1 MLKPSPLKHKGD
13 HGMYASEEE
22 YHKANGGEV
31 EEVTDNIVKPLDL
44 NPTLPPI
51 LSTEEKDKEAW
62 KNNPKN
68 PLNVKKEEL
77 ENDGVLQNNKLTKQA
92 RSITNGD
99 ATSDPIVSQEVNP
112 LLLKLESFDAPEKKK
127 ELRVV
132 RNDEIKDVFGSWGE
146 DGEGETFEKGEYS
159 KKKDEVGKVVTG
171 FGGIAQAIHA
181 KETRDRN
188 EGGSTSRQGGV
199 KRDAD
204 DLDLVGDNLDDAA
217 IAKDVKWDV
226 LDQSLVN
233 ASMVDFAKAN
243 KIELSEVDKNS
254 KEFKEF
260 AKNYTRESLTKNKD
274 LYKRVIDEDY
284 TEIASEIDNTKKKT
298 EFIQDH
304 FNKDQ
309 QSKVWSSDERGFG
322 LYSTK
327 TADQINEVTGAMI
340 DDYQPTLEGIIK
352 NAEEMGGEIKTLS
365 KTINEDHKWLNEND
379 PAVEL
384 KRLMS
389 KEYTTQEEADAANE
403 EYATIIDK
411 YNGVLNRMNGNIG
424 SASAYRT
431 SLNNGLEVAH
441 GIEQKVGNLSIIND
455 LSGDYYGELYNIS
468 SRAVAATS
476 EFIGGID
483 KFTEY
488 MNPFHIL
495 DPDNVPTL
503 FKPALEF
510 AQNRSLLN
518 TNPLSAAGQVLFDA
532 DEDFMKDGLDNFAK
546 ALRGKQTTYEGAD
559 WGTRTIMDMAEMF
572 PQIAIGMT
580 GVGTLGSLGSM
591 VVSSAGN
598 NFVRFEEDQVV
609 DGVKVEGMKGWEL
622 YSTAMF
628 HGAMEGISEHVT
640 SKFGSRALMGY
651 GANKAVK
658 RGFMGYAKNMLGVGA
673 YTSEEAVIEG
683 VSEGINTWST
693 NMWDKYVN
701 GKKVNLW
708 DGVNESFWKGASVSI
723 GFKGPSLVKA
733 TFSPFLG
740 KSTNTKL
747 GQIADQIREFE
758 QVLTLPATRKNKKK
772 EEAVK
777 KKIASL
783 INESNNIYD
792 KAITTTA
799 SIDEKERKEL
809 IDIEVESYDI
819 KNEHSDIASNQEM
832 DDKQKEKELKALEQK
847 YSGLQKNKEGI
858 LNKYGT
864 TSDKDRMKA
873 WNNTVESVKRSA
885 KLAEKKGA
893 KPIAIKQMNTQQ
905 FQDYLNTQDS
915 AEITEK
921 DAVLDAELAGF
932 QSIIDNPAS
941 TKKQVAKAKKDK
953 SSMIKT
959 QRQEISA
966 ITALNKGD
974 SSNYGVMI
982 PQEDANGNIT
992 SYDLVLNT
1000 ETSLK
1005 DGMVQTAA
1013 HEFLHVAFYNTLK
1026 QDPAAQRALGTELVD
1041 MVANDK
1047 NVTFTKKG
1055 RAIYDRRMAQQK
1067 GAWGEESFAILSEL
1081 MQGGDATIKEK
1092 GIDKVKGVIRRFTQN
1107 HLGGADIKFD
1117 TQQDVKN
1124 FIIDYNKSIKNNKP
1138 SKAIAGMIANGAKG
1152 NLIDIPKDPVERQ
1165 NQKAFSTAIDLNL
1178 KADPDLMDTFDAFT
1192 KNEDGG
1198 PKYTSQADFEAS
1210 PDYYNAYLEI
1220 VEGKKLDG
1228 LIRQGM
1234 TAQGVPA
1241 EALKEFTAKVKEG
1254 IGKRFLPSVNKKTG
1268 EVTPGYR
1275 VSNDSLFGWL
1285 TGVAGGAGKSI
1296 IYRAKGDVMV
1306 QYTKDAKADI
1316 TSLDKRI
1323 GEAGTLADV
1332 LEAEKSAEMEAFEN
1346 EDLSVGRK
1354 KAYIEGPVPTLDQL
1368 ELPQTKQKV
1377 DEVVSKVQK
1386 NQDTRVDL
1394 DGLKYKGVKKLLVDA
1409 VKITRI
1415 DKKTGKVII
1424 DNKTGKPKLFNPSKV
1439 SDVKP
1444 TGALYSVLDAV
1455 AKQIGVDPKR
1465 IIANQDLDGPM
1476 RKAAKQFLYS
1486 KIVNEDGTFNK
1497 TLLEDVLPEGETRS
1511 GEATGI
1517 ANTKLGLLYNKGNRA
1532 VFAEGATAAGKET
1545 QTKRTDVTMEE
1556 MLDVVGINPD
1566 GTFQSG
1572 TTSDGA
1578 IRQVVLS
1585 IAQLAGNQGLRQNA
1599 LKNGTHSEAVVA
1611 QLGDGRAERAFSQR
1625 DQGGVEANWPELID
1639 AVAGT
1644 DLSATQLKNA
1654 AERVYGKGNP
1664 LVPKVVKQL
1673 KADLKGF
1680 VPFTPDVASAL
1691 KSVNMNVAE
1700 STLTQHLAESFAN
1713 RQTELVLKNK
1723 LGFSGSVTDVFN
1735 DPTNIGQTKQR
1746 VLLADTAESLVN
1758 DLGVV
1763 EAGKLMIGHISG
1775 GFASNGAVG
1784 NGQLFV
1790 PNKPGGTLVPGISTK
1805 TVKGVEVNR
1814 SNRQG
1819 YQSTNGMAD
1828 FVGLANNANIDPSL
1842 KQNGKWIRKSGAKGF
1857 THEVYDGSKWIP
1869 INTKLLKENVT
1880 EGLKDRN
1887 YEAREKQSMDARR
1900 ASKIML
1906 DIAWAKVQDPKN
1918 PFNKKDFAATMTQL
1932 GAGMESP
1939 LRKSA
1944 NLSGIQKGVEA
1955 VIARGK
1961 KAGKRM
1967 ADIVRYEH
1975 ATSKQEINAR
1985 IVDSYNESG
1994 TLNDN
1999 VWDGYT
2005 VNIISG
2011 TLDNIMNAVGYKT
2024 QAPAD
2029 GSSRMYN
2036 PRVLRHVFENMD
2048 NINLDDIGVI
2058 ESINPKDKGTANE
2071 FLEQDYI
2078 DAINTFKDVRNADH
2092 TNMQIIGQ
2100 AVTSGRLFSQADPQ
2114 GISVLDFDDT
2124 LATSNSLVI
2133 STSPDVQAKIQEEAD
2148 RLSRL
2153 TYQDYT
2159 DIGGATAPNT
2169 DIAGYR
2175 TAESTYNED
2184 TSEYERKKRSWERDY
2199 AEKKEMREKKSEEY
2213 LQAYKDGNAE
2223 AKREIEI
2230 DASAVRKLT
2239 AEQFATEGADLLDM
2253 GWKHDFSEF
2262 NKVVD
2267 GKVASLF
2274 NKALKLQEKFGNDNM
2289 FVLTARPPESASS
2302 IFEFLKA
2309 NGLNIPLKNITGL
2322 ANSTAESKANWIA
2335 EKVGEGYN
2343 DFYFADD
2350 AMQNVKAVQ
2359 EMLDQFDV
2367 KSKVQQA
2374 KRQFS
2379 QKLSPEFN
2387 TILEQTTGM
2396 KSEKVFSD
2404 AQAKIRGQKTKY
2416 KSIIPASAQDF
2427 KGLLYNFIGKGK
2439 KGEADMAFFQKA
2451 LIDPFARGISELN
2464 TSRQN
2469 SANDYKNIKKAFPE
2483 VAKIINKK
2491 VDGLEF
2497 TNDQAAR
2504 VYLWNS
2510 AGFDVPG
2517 LSQRDLKALVE
2528 HVEANPQLQAFAEA
2542 IGKISQ
2548 KEAGYSK
2555 PGDFWLA
2562 ENITSDLLSD
2572 GSIGDARADVMAEWQ
2587 ANVDVMFS
2595 PENLNKI
2602 EAIYGGNFREALEDS
2617 LYRMRTGKNRPAG
2630 GGRIMNTYMNW
2641 VNNSVGAIM
2650 FFNMRSAILQTI
2662 SATNYINWSFN
2673 NPAKAAIA
2681 FANQPQFWKDFSM
2694 LFNSPYLKQRRSG
2707 NQRGINEAELSAAVA
2722 GTENKA
2728 KAAIA
2733 WLLKKG
2739 FLPTQLA
2746 DSFAIASGGAT
2757 FFRNKVKALVKEGMT
2772 QEQAEKQAFLAFQET
2787 TEVSQQSARPDM
2799 ISQQQA
2805 SPLGRLILSFQNTPM
2820 QYARIMNKAA
2830 RDLANGRGDTKTHL
2844 SKIAYYGVAQSI
2856 LFGALQSALMA
2867 SMGDDEEDD
2876 FDKKKERILN
2886 GMIDSVLS
2894 GIGYGGKAVSTI
2906 KNSIREY
2913 IKQKDKGWNADHTY
2927 TILSLLSFSPPIGSK
2942 LRKIYG
2948 SIQTEQFNQG
2958 VFKKRGLTLDN
2969 PAWSGIGNVVE
2980 GVTNVPLGRI
2990 AQKMLNIDN
2999 AMDDNNS
3006 FFERAALLLG
3016 WNTWDLGIKDKD
3028 IEAVKDEIKEE
3039 KKVETKKKQKI
3050 KKQEK
3055 KKEKEEANV
3064 AVIEENKKKSKKD
3077 GICSAISKG
3086 GNRCKTKVVEG
3097 DSFCTVHEK
3106 ATPNSTGVKSQC
3118 KKIKDGNKRCKM
3130 QTSSKSGFC
3139 YYHD

>member
-112 LLLKLESFDAPEKKK
+112 LLLKLESFDAPEKKE

-159 KKKDEVGKVVTG
+159 KKKDEVDKVVTG

-411 YNGVLNRMNGNIG
+411 YNGVLNRMNSNIG
-424 SASAYRT
+424 SAAAYRT

-488 MNPFHIL
+488 MNPFHML
-495 DPDNVPTL
+495 DPDDVPTF

-518 TNPLSAAGQVLFDA
+518 TNPTSASLALFTGDG
-532 DEDFMKDGLDNFAK
+532 DSMKDGLNNFAK

-651 GANKAVK
+651 GTNKAVK

-733 TFSPFLG
+733 TFNPFIP

-783 INESNNIYD
+783 INESNSIYD

-799 SIDEKERKEL
+799 SIDQKERQEL

-819 KNEHSDIASNQEM
+819 KNEHSDIANNQEM

-885 KLAEKKGA
+885 KLAEKEGA

-941 TKKQVAKAKKDK
+941 TKKQVAKAKKGK

-959 QRQEISA
+959 QRQEINA
-966 ITALNKGD
+966 MTALNQGD
-974 SSNYGVMI
+974 SSNYGVMV
-982 PQEDANGNIT
+982 PQFDASGNLA

-1013 HEFLHVAFYNTLK
+1013 HEFLHVAFHNTLK

-1081 MQGGDATIKEK
+1081 MQDGDATIKEK
-1092 GIDKVKGVIRRFTQN
+1092 GIDKVKGVFRRFAQN
-1107 HLGGADIKFD
+1107 HLNIEGSKIKFD

-1165 NQKAFSTAIDLNL
+1165 NQKAFSNAIDLNL

-1346 EDLSVGRK
+1346 EDLSFGRK
-1354 KAYIEGPVPTLDQL
+1354 KAYIESPVPALDQL

-1394 DGLKYKGVKKLLVDA
+1394 DGLKYKGVKKLLVEA
-1409 VKITRI
+1409 PKVKNKQGKMVAPT
-1415 DKKTGKVII
+1415 KT
-1424 DNKTGKPKLFNPSKV
+1424 
-1439 SDVKP
+1439 SDVTP
-1444 TGALYSVLDAV
+1444 TGSLYGVLKAV
-1455 AKQIGVDPKR
+1455 SEVIGVDPKR
-1465 IIANQDLDGPM
+1465 IIANQDLDATQ

-1486 KIVNEDGTFNK
+1486 KIVNEDGAFNK

-1517 ANTKLGLLYNKGNRA
+1517 ANTKLGSLYDKGTRA
-1532 VFAEGATAAGKET
+1532 SFAEGATAAGKFT

-1566 GTFQSG
+1566 GTFQPG
-1572 TTSDGA
+1572 TTADGA
-1578 IRQVVLS
+1578 IRQMVLQ

-1625 DQGGVEANWPELID
+1625 DQGGIEANWPELID

-1644 DLSATQLKNA
+1644 DLSAAQLKNA

-1691 KSVNMNVAE
+1691 ESVNMNVAE

-1723 LGFSGSVTDVFN
+1723 LGFSGNVTDVYN
-1735 DPTNIGQTKQR
+1735 DVTGVGQTKQR
-1746 VLLADTAESLVN
+1746 VLITDTAESLVN

-1784 NGQLFV
+1784 NAQLFV
-1790 PNKPGGTLVPGISTK
+1790 PDKPGGTLVQGISTK

-1814 SNRQG
+1814 GNRQG

-1842 KQNGKWIRKSGAKGF
+1842 KQNGEWIRKSGAKGF

-1887 YEAREKQSMDARR
+1887 YEAREKQSMDARN
-1900 ASKIML
+1900 AAKIML

-1985 IVDSYNESG
+1985 IVDSYDESG

-2011 TLDNIMNAVGYKT
+2011 TLDDVMNAVGYKT

-2029 GSSRMYN
+2029 GSPRMYN

-2048 NINLDDIGVI
+2048 NINLEDIGVI
-2058 ESINPKDKGTANE
+2058 ESINPKDKGAATE
-2071 FLEQDYI
+2071 FLGQDYV

-2133 STSPDVQAKIQEEAD
+2133 STSPDGV
-2148 RLSRL
+2148 
-2153 TYQDYT
+2153 
-2159 DIGGATAPNT
+2159 
-2169 DIAGYR
+2169 
-2175 TAESTYNED
+2175 
-2184 TSEYERKKRSWERDY
+2184 
-2199 AEKKEMREKKSEEY
+2199 
-2213 LQAYKDGNAE
+2213 
-2223 AKREIEI
+2223 
-2230 DASAVRKLT
+2230 VRKLT

-2289 FVLTARPPESASS
+2289 FVLTARPAESASS

-2491 VDGLEF
+2491 IDGLEF

-2528 HVEANPQLQAFAEA
+2528 HVEANPELQAFAEA

-2587 ANVDVMFS
+2587 SNVDVVFS
-2595 PENLNKI
+2595 LENLNKI

-2999 AMDDNNS
+2999 AMDDSNS

-3028 IEAVKDEIKEE
+3028 IEAVKDELTEE

-3086 GNRCKTKVVEG
+3086 GQRCKSKAVNG
-3097 DSFCTVHEK
+3097 GMCTVHEK

-3118 KKIKDGNKRCKM
+3118 KKIKDGGKQCGM